1 MSLTSVHRNL
11 TKFLYN
17 QWTVTARG
25 FTSMQ
30 NKIQR
35 LAVREFWLIWMEWSI
50 RGVQESTGM
59 SVIGYCSTLKK
70 HVVNRNVWC
79 SPELKHKFSPER
91 LPNLYKMYPIITT
104 WGAFHCVRQ
113 WTCGVRV
120 WEKCPLHE
128 SHAECVRVGSPA
140 LVLVSY
146 H

>member
-1 MSLTSVHRNL
+1 MNCYSARIHEHAEQNPAFSCEGILTHLNGMVD
-11 TKFLYN
+11 
-17 QWTVTARG
+17 
-25 FTSMQ
+25 
-30 NKIQR
+30 QR
-35 LAVREFWLIWMEWSI
+35 CSRVNRYVCDWL
-50 RGVQESTGM
+50 Q
-59 SVIGYCSTLKK
+59 CSTLKK

-146 H
+146 HSS